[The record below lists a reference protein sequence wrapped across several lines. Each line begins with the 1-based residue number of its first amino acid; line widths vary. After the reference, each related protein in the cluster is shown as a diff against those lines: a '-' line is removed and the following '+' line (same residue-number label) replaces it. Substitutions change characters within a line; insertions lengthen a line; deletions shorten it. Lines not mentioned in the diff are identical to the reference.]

1 MYRCRKWTEYN
12 VEKSTEYKYITYFIT
27 AVYLLG
33 SGDTLT
39 VPFSQSSEI
48 KCIPYYILH
57 QAVLHFNFLSIL
69 QTIWMSLHRILQYKY
84 MYICLIP
91 NQPQLG

>member
-1 MYRCRKWTEYN
+1 MSEVNRVQCGE
-12 VEKSTEYKYITYFIT
+12 VTEYKYITYFIT

-48 KCIPYYILH
+48 KCIP
-57 QAVLHFNFLSIL
+57 
-69 QTIWMSLHRILQYKY
+69 
-84 MYICLIP
+84 
-91 NQPQLG
+91 

>member
-39 VPFSQSSEI
+39 VPFSQSSKI
-48 KCIPYYILH
+48 KCIPY
-57 QAVLHFNFLSIL
+57 
-69 QTIWMSLHRILQYKY
+69 
-84 MYICLIP
+84 
-91 NQPQLG
+91 

>member
-27 AVYLLG
+27 AVYLQG

-48 KCIPYYILH
+48 KCIPY
-57 QAVLHFNFLSIL
+57 
-69 QTIWMSLHRILQYKY
+69 
-84 MYICLIP
+84 
-91 NQPQLG
+91 